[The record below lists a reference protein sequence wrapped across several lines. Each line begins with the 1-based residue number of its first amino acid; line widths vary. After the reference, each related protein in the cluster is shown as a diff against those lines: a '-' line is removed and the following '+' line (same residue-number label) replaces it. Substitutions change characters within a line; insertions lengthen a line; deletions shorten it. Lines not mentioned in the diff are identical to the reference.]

1 MSARNKR
8 IVSVCHT
15 PLLKIV
21 GQECPT
27 YGIGRII
34 ATKKTGTE
42 TPRVKTTRWE
52 FDLGEAAGLE
62 LFGPNDAHL
71 RYLANYF
78 VSALAVRGDKLV
90 VTGPQQERELI
101 EAVFRDLLHIKN
113 GKKDAVRDSDVRT
126 AVALAT
132 ERLRKRPRSD
142 DSHHVKFEEATPEN
156 GNVALVPVSPLLRKP
171 VSPRTANQG
180 LYLELI
186 RENPIVFATGPAG
199 SGKTYL
205 AVAAAVSALLEGEIE
220 RIVLVR
226 PAVEAGEHLGFLP
239 GDLKEKVDPYFR
251 PIYDALMEMLPAEK
265 LKRFLYSGMIEIAP
279 LAYMR
284 GRTLNNAFVIL
295 DEAQNTTSGQMKM
308 FLTRIGRQSRAVIT
322 GDLSQI
328 DLPKG
333 ERSGLEEALQI
344 LNGVDGIAKLEMTG
358 SDVVRHGL
366 VVEIIAAYERLQK
379 PKHNRA

>member
-1 MSARNKR
+1 MTYA
-8 IVSVCHT
+8 
-15 PLLKIV
+15 
-21 GQECPT
+21 PT
-27 YGIGRII
+27 IREEKI
-34 ATKKTGTE
+34 ATKKTVTE
-42 TPRVKTTRWE
+42 KPRVKTTRWE

-156 GNVALVPVSPLLRKP
+156 GNVDLVPVSPLLRKP

-344 LNGVDGIAKLEMTG
+344 LNGVDGIAKLEMTS

-379 PKHNRA
+379 PKYHRAN